1 MERDKKFFDQFI
13 QKHPYP
19 SYNEVMSI
27 IENDNDFFH
36 MCSEYGEPNHQWM
49 KEIYE
54 KPTDKITVRK
64 NGKMISDRGGKQAMV
79 WNYYVL
85 NAVVNHYVDKSQM
98 IRDDAVFIIYNFK
111 DLISTYWD
119 GIGEWQ
125 H

>member
-1 MERDKKFFDQFI
+1 
-13 QKHPYP
+13 
-19 SYNEVMSI
+19 
-27 IENDNDFFH
+27 
-36 MCSEYGEPNHQWM
+36 M

-54 KPTDKITVRK
+54 KPTDKRTVRK
-64 NGKMISDRGGKQAMV
+64 NGKMISDRGGKHAMV

-85 NAVVNHYVDKSQM
+85 NAVVNHYVEKSQM

-119 GIGEWQ
+119 GVGEWQ